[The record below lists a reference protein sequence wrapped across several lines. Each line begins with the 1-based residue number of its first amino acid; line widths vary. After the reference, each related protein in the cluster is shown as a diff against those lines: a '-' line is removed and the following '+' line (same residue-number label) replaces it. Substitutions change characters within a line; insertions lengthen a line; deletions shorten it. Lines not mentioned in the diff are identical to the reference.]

1 MTSDPK
7 QLRTIAY
14 RQIIELSHIIDPNMP
29 HWPGDPPTGFQ
40 PHAAIATDEFY
51 LRQLTIGEHSGT
63 HMNAAKTF
71 DGSAAGIDDYS
82 ASQLVLP
89 IVVIDLRDRAAADA
103 DYTVTIADLQ
113 AWEAQHQPIAPGSL
127 VALWTGWQ
135 AKWHDPIAFFN
146 QDDRGQLHFPGF
158 HKSATQFLLDQRAIA
173 GVGTD
178 THGVDP
184 GCEETF
190 ATNRLVLAAGGIV
203 LENLTN
209 LDRLPPQGATLAI
222 GRLPLRGGSGSPVS
236 ILAFIP

>member
-1 MTSDPK
+1 MASDSS
-7 QLRTIAY
+7 QFRTIAY
-14 RQIIELSHIIDPNMP
+14 RQIIELSHIIDSNMP

-40 PHAAIATDEFY
+40 PHAAIATDGFY

-71 DGSAAGIDDYS
+71 DETAAGIDDYC

-89 IVVIDLRDRAAADA
+89 MVVIDLRDRAAADA
-103 DYTVTIADLQ
+103 DYVLTIADLQ
-113 AWEAQHQPIAPGSL
+113 TWELENGAIAPGSL

-135 AKWHDPIAFFN
+135 AKWPDPIAFFN

-158 HKSATQFLLDQRAIA
+158 GEAATRFLLAERAIA

-184 GCEETF
+184 GCEATF
-190 ATNRLVLAAGGIV
+190 ATNQLVLAAGGIV

-209 LDRLPPQGATLAI
+209 LDRLLPQGTTIAI

-236 ILAFIP
+236 VLAFIP

>member
-1 MTSDPK
+1 MTQNPEP
-7 QLRTIAY
+7 LRTIAY
-14 RQIIELSHIIDPNMP
+14 RQIIDLSHVIHPQMP
-29 HWPGDPPTGFQ
+29 HWPGDPATDYH
-40 PHAAIATDEFY
+40 PHAAIDSDGFY
-51 LRQLTIGEHSGT
+51 LRQFSMGEHSGT

-71 DGSAAGIDDYS
+71 DETAASIDHYG

-89 IVVIDLRDRAAADA
+89 MVVIDLCDRAAADA
-103 DYTVTIADLQ
+103 DYALTLADIQ
-113 AWEAQHQPIAPGSL
+113 AWETKHGAIAPGSL

-135 AKWHDPIAFFN
+135 AKWHDPIAFLN

-158 HKSATQFLLDQRAIA
+158 GKIATQFLLEQRAIA

-184 GCEETF
+184 GGEETF
-190 ATNRLVLAAGGIV
+190 ATNQLVLAAGGIV

-209 LDRLPPQGATLAI
+209 LDRLPPQGATIAI

-236 ILAFIP
+236 VLAFIP